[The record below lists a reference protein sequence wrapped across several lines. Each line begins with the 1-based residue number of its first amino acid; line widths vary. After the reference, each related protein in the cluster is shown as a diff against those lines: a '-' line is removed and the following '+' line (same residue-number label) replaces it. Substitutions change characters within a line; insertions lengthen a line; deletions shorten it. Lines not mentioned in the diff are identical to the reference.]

1 MIQIEKKEDPT
12 VAKKMEARSVRLD
25 DQTEALADLLTKQTD
40 KSFSELVRVSL
51 CLAAPML
58 LASPFIGK
66 IDAGDLD
73 VSIFFDGKK

>member
-1 MIQIEKKEDPT
+1 M
-12 VAKKMEARSVRLD
+12 AKKFEQRSVRLD
-25 DQTEALADLLTKQTD
+25 EQTDQLADLLTRRTD

-66 IDAGDLD
+66 IDAADLD
-73 VSIFFDGKK
+73 VSVFCECKK